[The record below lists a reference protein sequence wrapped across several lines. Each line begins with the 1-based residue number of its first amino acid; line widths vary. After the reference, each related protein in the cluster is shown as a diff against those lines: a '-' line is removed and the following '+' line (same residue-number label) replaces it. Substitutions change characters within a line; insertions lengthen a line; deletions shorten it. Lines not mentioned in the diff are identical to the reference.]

1 MARALIITGADFSS
15 NKIDTV
21 TFDGEHTTAISL
33 SADAI
38 SFNEIG
44 ATQRLYATVYPID
57 STDPVYWS
65 SSDHNVASVGQ
76 NGLVTVTGCGRCTI
90 TAASGQYSDTCDIV
104 VEIELTGY
112 GRYVKSEATPASN
125 SNTNDLTRIYSLY
138 GNSYGAKDKQMLM
151 CDVDQT
157 QTRLTFD
164 YNIVQLNQDT
174 NQYYIEN
181 PLPYRTSDD
190 SSRSIG
196 YCVPILLPANCTKVR
211 CIAPADH
218 YASYAL
224 FYDSDMPASTSS
236 PQYVLCAHRY
246 YTGPN
251 NSGYAWDY
259 TVREK
264 EFNVPAGAD
273 SVTVSWYADT
283 DSGAVNFANMA
294 SDLLN
299 QFKIIAC

>member
-1 MARALIITGADFSS
+1 MAKALIINGADFST

-21 TFDGEHTTAISL
+21 TFEGEHTTAIVLSEDTISL
-33 SADAI
+33 D
-38 SFNEIG
+38 EIG
-44 ATQRLYATVYPID
+44 ATQQLHATIYPID
-57 STDPVYWS
+57 STDPIYWT
-65 SSDHNVASVGQ
+65 SSDTNVASVSRS
-76 NGLVTVTGCGRCTI
+76 GLVTVTGCGTCTI
-90 TAASGQYSDTCDIV
+90 TVTSGQYSDTCVIV

-112 GRYVKSEATPASN
+112 GRYIKSEVTPATN
-125 SNTNDLTRIYSLY
+125 SNTNDLTRIYSLL
-138 GNSYGAKDKQMLM
+138 GNSYNAKDKQMLM
-151 CDVDQT
+151 CGVDQT
-157 QTRLTFD
+157 QTRLAVDF
-164 YNIVQLNQDT
+164 NIVERNQNT
-174 NQYYIEN
+174 NEYFIEN

-196 YCVPILLPANCTKVR
+196 YCVPILLPANCKKVR
-211 CIAPADH
+211 CVAPADY

-246 YTGPN
+246 YTGPR
-251 NSGYAWDY
+251 NSDYVWDY

-264 EFNVPAGAD
+264 EFNVPTGAD